1 MLGLPSLE
9 GESMVDQLGCQV
21 GLASPGSLGVKIS
34 AHRCHPHHVPGVPVR
49 PRLEL
54 RVTDVTFDQTAQIFI
69 RDCAR
74 RTIRFI
80 ANEPDSRD
88 RAEYRDNLRQVI
100 RDNDLTDPTT

>member
-1 MLGLPSLE
+1 MSLT
-9 GESMVDQLGCQV
+9 SRF
-21 GLASPGSLGVKIS
+21 AR
-34 AHRCHPHHVPGVPVR
+34 AF
-49 PRLEL
+49 EL
-54 RVTDVTFDQTAQIFI
+54 RVADVTFDQAAQIFI

-88 RAEYRDNLRQVI
+88 RAEYSDKLRQVI